1 MTVFVNA
8 ADLFGL
14 GLLAL
19 FIVGFGLLF
28 GLAWALEGY
37 AKLKRWLKGERHE

>member
-28 GLAWALEGY
+28 GLVYFLECY
-37 AKLKRWLKGERHE
+37 AKLKRWLKGKRHE